1 MYKVVFSDG
10 DVFEG
15 GKISDSKWNDIAD
28 KEIKSVNYWLGGKC
42 LLLSDYEAYNHLV
55 KRVNL
60 FTGEKIITKLYL
72 MGKNKN
78 NVERFIYDFKTNKLT
93 EDIVE
98 FGKEYN
104 DKSANGWKQGIKDL
118 KPSHQ
123 IL

>member
-1 MYKVVFSDG
+1 MYKVVFYDG

-15 GKISDSKWNDIAD
+15 GKISDSKWNNIAD
-28 KEIKSVNYWLGGKC
+28 KEIKRLDYWLGGKC
-42 LLLSDYEAYNHLV
+42 LILSDYEAYNHLV
-55 KRVNL
+55 ERKRAMN
-60 FTGEKIITKLYL
+60 GEEKITKLYL

-93 EDIVE
+93 EDVVE
-98 FGKEYN
+98 FGKEFN
-104 DKSANGWKQGIKDL
+104 DKSANGWKQGTKDL